1 MHTVNLFT
9 NKLASRLTLMLAC
22 IDNYKPT
29 PTHKLLMY
37 VQAVSLAMSYM
48 VFRLRMI
55 THSHSY
61 ACSTHVGHVHF
72 VYFRVY
78 SAVSAHSLVLRWR
91 ECDCKWC
98 PCDSSNNLLIIMTVV
113 EHLACKSK
121 PSMKKGIPCPN
132 QDTTSHWECVYV
144 VNS

>member
-1 MHTVNLFT
+1 MHTVNICT

-22 IDNYKPT
+22 INNYKPT
-29 PTHKLLMY
+29 PTRKLLTW
-37 VQAVSLAMSYM
+37 SYM

-61 ACSTHVGHVHF
+61 ACSTRVGHVHF

-91 ECDCKWC
+91 ECDCK
-98 PCDSSNNLLIIMTVV
+98 
-113 EHLACKSK
+113 
-121 PSMKKGIPCPN
+121 
-132 QDTTSHWECVYV
+132 
-144 VNS
+144 